1 MEGSTYKIIEI
12 IGTSDTSWE
21 DAAKNAIETAEKNI
35 RDMRIGEVTKLDV
48 TIDNGKVSSYRA
60 KLAVSF
66 KYHKIIK
73 KIKTQERPDDLFT
86 DRKEC

>member
-21 DAAKNAIETAEKNI
+21 NAIETAEKNT

-60 KLAVSF
+60 KLSVSF

-86 DRKEC
+86 DRKEF